1 MNQARNP
8 GRVVGFWYLLLV
20 LGGPLRLIY
29 IPNKLFV
36 HDNAAATAGNIAAH
50 GWLFRFGMLSGLLGA
65 VVLIFLVLAFYRLF
79 KGVDQQLAVLL
90 VIVGGVM
97 PALINFVNVVSD
109 AGALMVARGGG
120 AGGADFLSVFDKP
133 QRDALVMLFLRLH
146 HHQIVAAEIL
156 WGLWLFPMGALVYKS
171 RFLPRFIGV
180 WLIVNGVAYVVL
192 SFTGLFFPDY
202 QDKVFTFSQPALF
215 GELAIMLW
223 LVIKSANPP
232 ALGQSAAAPPARADR
247 GVPTSRT
254 ARNGTRAPA
263 RRLPRRRGAR
273 PTARTA
279 RCNRILKVYTSLVR
293 QRKAEPNVSM
303 SPRACAC

>member
-1 MNQARNP
+1 MSWTRNP

-50 GWLFRFGMLSGLLGA
+50 ELLFRFGMLSDLLGA

-109 AGALMVARGGG
+109 AGALMVARSGG
-120 AGGADFLSVFDKP
+120 AGGVDFLSVFDKP
-133 QRDALVMLFLRLH
+133 QRDALVLLFLRLH
-146 HHQIVAAEIL
+146 HAQIVAAEIL
-156 WGLWLFPMGALVYKS
+156 WGLWLFPMGALAYKS

-180 WLIVNGVAYVVL
+180 WLIINGVAYVVL

-202 QDKVFTFSQPALF
+202 QNKVFAFSQPALF

-223 LVIKSANPP
+223 LVIKGAKPP
-232 ALGQSAAAPPARADR
+232 LEPWQGGVDLAGIAAR
-247 GVPTSRT
+247 
-254 ARNGTRAPA
+254 
-263 RRLPRRRGAR
+263 
-273 PTARTA
+273 
-279 RCNRILKVYTSLVR
+279 
-293 QRKAEPNVSM
+293 
-303 SPRACAC
+303 

>member
-1 MNQARNP
+1 MTSARNP
-8 GRVVGFWYLLLV
+8 GRVAGSWYLLLV
-20 LGGPLRLIY
+20 LLGPLRLIY

-50 GWLFRFGMLSGLLGA
+50 EWLFRLGMLSDLCGA

-109 AGALMVARGGG
+109 AGALMVAQGP
-120 AGGADFLSVFDKP
+120 DFLSVFDKP
-133 QRDALVMLFLRLH
+133 QRDALVLLFLRLH
-146 HHQIVAAEIL
+146 HAQIVAAEIL

-180 WLIVNGVAYVVL
+180 WLIINGVAYVVL

-202 QDKVFTFSQPALF
+202 QNKVFIFSQPALF

-223 LVIKSANPP
+223 LVIKGANPP
-232 ALGQSAAAPPARADR
+232 DLA
-247 GVPTSRT
+247 
-254 ARNGTRAPA
+254 GTPER
-263 RRLPRRRGAR
+263 
-273 PTARTA
+273 
-279 RCNRILKVYTSLVR
+279 
-293 QRKAEPNVSM
+293 
-303 SPRACAC
+303 

>member
-1 MNQARNP
+1 MSSPRNP
-8 GRVVGFWYLLLV
+8 GRVAGYWYLLLV
-20 LGGPLRLIY
+20 LLGPLSLIY

-36 HDNAAATAGNIAAH
+36 QGNAAATASNIASH
-50 GWLFRFGMLSGLLGA
+50 EWLFRVGMLSDLVGA

-109 AGALMVARGGG
+109 AGALMVARSGS
-120 AGGADFLSVFDKP
+120 AGGPDFLSVFDKP

-146 HHQIVAAEIL
+146 HHQVVAAEIL
-156 WGLWLFPMGALVYKS
+156 WGLWLFPMGVLAYKS

-180 WLIVNGVAYVVL
+180 WLIINGVAYVVL

-202 QDKVFTFSQPALF
+202 QNKVFAFSQPALF

-223 LVIKSANPP
+223 LVIKGANP
-232 ALGQSAAAPPARADR
+232 AGLEQA
-247 GVPTSRT
+247 
-254 ARNGTRAPA
+254 
-263 RRLPRRRGAR
+263 
-273 PTARTA
+273 ARTA
-279 RCNRILKVYTSLVR
+279 
-293 QRKAEPNVSM
+293 
-303 SPRACAC
+303 

>member
-1 MNQARNP
+1 MSSARNP
-8 GRVVGFWYLLLV
+8 GRVAGYWYLLLV
-20 LGGPLRLIY
+20 LLGPLRLIY

-36 HDNAAATAGNIAAH
+36 HDNAAATAGNIVAH
-50 GWLFRFGMLSGLLGA
+50 EWLFRIGMLSDLFGA

-79 KGVDQQLAVLL
+79 RGVDQQLAVLL

-109 AGALMVARGGG
+109 AGALMVARG
-120 AGGADFLSVFDKP
+120 GGADFLSVFDKP

-156 WGLWLFPMGALVYKS
+156 WGLWLFPMGALTYKS

-180 WLIVNGVAYVVL
+180 WLIINGVAYVVL

-202 QDKVFTFSQPALF
+202 QNKMFAFSQPALF

-223 LVIKSANPP
+223 LVIKGANPP
-232 ALGQSAAAPPARADR
+232 AVEQSTGP
-247 GVPTSRT
+247 
-254 ARNGTRAPA
+254 
-263 RRLPRRRGAR
+263 
-273 PTARTA
+273 
-279 RCNRILKVYTSLVR
+279 VY
-293 QRKAEPNVSM
+293 
-303 SPRACAC
+303 